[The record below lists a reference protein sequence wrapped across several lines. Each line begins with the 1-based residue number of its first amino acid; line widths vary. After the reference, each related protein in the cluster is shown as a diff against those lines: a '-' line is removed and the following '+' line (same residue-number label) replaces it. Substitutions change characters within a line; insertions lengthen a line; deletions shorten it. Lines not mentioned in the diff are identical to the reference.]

1 MVCLLLE
8 LGGPVESTSSSGG
21 GAGVVHVVHTV
32 LADQGEEG
40 LSSLLDGLVESL
52 GWRVAVLSED
62 LVLGEEHSL
71 DTSHEL
77 DISSY
82 SRYRKE
88 TTYDTSLSVK
98 VREDLLLKGGLV
110 EVTGTDGDTEG
121 NGLLLGLTGNILP
134 NGDGRVDTSALE
146 EEGSDSSSGS
156 LGGDEDDVNVLGR
169 DNVGLKKSAVTTTTM
184 SRKRPTSSL

>member
-1 MVCLLLE
+1 VICLLLE

-32 LADQGEEG
+32 FADQGEEG
-40 LSSLLDGLVESL
+40 LGSLLDGLVESL

-77 DISSY
+77 YVSSS
-82 SRYRKE
+82 SRYRIE

-98 VREDLLLKGGLV
+98 VRENLLLKGGLV

-156 LGGDEDDVNVLGR
+156 LGGDEDDVDVLGR
-169 DNVGLKKSAVTTTTM
+169 DNVGLEMSAATMTTM

>member
-1 MVCLLLE
+1 
-8 LGGPVESTSSSGG
+8 
-21 GAGVVHVVHTV
+21 
-32 LADQGEEG
+32 
-40 LSSLLDGLVESL
+40 
-52 GWRVAVLSED
+52 VAVLSED

-77 DISSY
+77 YVSSS
-82 SRYRKE
+82 SRYRIE

-98 VREDLLLKGGLV
+98 VRENLLLKGGLV

-156 LGGDEDDVNVLGR
+156 LGGDEDDVDVLGG
-169 DNVGLKKSAVTTTTM
+169 DNVGLKMSAVTTTTM
-184 SRKRPTSSL
+184 SKKDLRPPCRQRRNRGQSRGSCPW